1 MIKRISILIV
11 FIIASMTLLYG
22 EPLSAI
28 ADVIFSFDDQSASN
42 VEFGFTGNTVTSM
55 SSSVSRVELVMLK
68 ETSANSYTFTLE
80 TNLNAYWRV
89 LSTSNLE
96 IKIQREAS
104 LDDVDST
111 DPLDVIPFNMTCGGL
126 TIPANE
132 EVVIYSHTASLE
144 PRFGYLPISV
154 TTQKTDNLNASYYR
168 TELKLI
174 LSSI

>member
-1 MIKRISILIV
+1 MIKSISILI
-11 FIIASMTLLYG
+11 FIIIASMTLLYG
-22 EPLSAI
+22 EPLSAM

-55 SSSVSRVELVMLK
+55 SSSVSIVEFVELK
-68 ETSANSYTFTLE
+68 ETATDSYIFTLE
-80 TNLNAYWRV
+80 TNLNAFWRI
-89 LSTSNLE
+89 LATSNLE
-96 IKIQREAS
+96 LKILREAS
-104 LDDVDST
+104 FDDVDST
-111 DPLDVIPFNMTCGGL
+111 NPLDAIPFNMTCGSL